1 MKLHE
6 LKILHKYL
14 VDISI
19 GKKTFELRKNDRDY
33 QEGDLIRFINIKED
47 NDTSKKC
54 LIEPYIDEKTLYRI
68 TYVLKDVEKYGLDKD
83 YCILA
88 IKKLDIKEIQKMN
101 KTTAGAGTIFMI
113 LLQIAFII
121 LKLCDVITWSWVFV
135 LMPLIVSSVLGFIA
149 LVCLVVLIIWVDK

>member
-14 VDISI
+14 LDITI

-47 NDTSKKC
+47 NDTAKKC
-54 LIEPYIDEKTLYRI
+54 LIEKCLIEPLIEPYIDEKTLYRI

-88 IKKLDIKEIQKMN
+88 IKKLDIKEI
-101 KTTAGAGTIFMI
+101 
-113 LLQIAFII
+113 
-121 LKLCDVITWSWVFV
+121 
-135 LMPLIVSSVLGFIA
+135 
-149 LVCLVVLIIWVDK
+149 